1 MTNPKLHILGLKKEK
16 RLAWLFVLP
25 TLTLVVGVYAYPILT
40 TLVYSVTSID
50 IATYTIREFAGLRN
64 FQYIISNEFFSPTLI
79 RTIYFGMMVVV
90 MTILLAIGVS
100 LLININFKG
109 NKFLKIIILLPWA
122 VPPVVSGVMW
132 SQMFQYEFGFI
143 NKVIKIFGGQG
154 DTIWLGSPTLALHVL
169 IITEI
174 WRWLP
179 FATLFIFA
187 AMQTIP
193 RSVIEAAAIDG
204 AGYFKTVKGVILPII
219 VPGIIPVAIFL
230 FVSAMKA
237 FDTIFVLTAGGPRS
251 GTTTLNYLVY
261 LQGFQQFKFGRAAA
275 TAYIL
280 TFVILVVIF
289 TMFLLNRLMSQRRS
303 MNA

>member
-1 MTNPKLHILGLKKEK
+1 MTNTKLHILGLKKEK
-16 RLAWLFVLP
+16 RTAWLFVLP
-25 TLTLVVGVYAYPILT
+25 TLILITCVYAYPIIT
-40 TLVYSVTSID
+40 TLVYSVTTID
-50 IATYTIREFAGLRN
+50 ISTYTIKEFAGLRN
-64 FQYIISNEFFSPTLI
+64 FQYIISNEFFNRTLT
-79 RTIYFGMMVVV
+79 RTIYFGLMVVV
-90 MTILLAIGVS
+90 VTILLAIGVS
-100 LLININFKG
+100 LLINIDFKG
-109 NKFLKIIILLPWA
+109 NKILKILILLPWA

-132 SQMFQYEFGFI
+132 SQMFQYEYGFI
-143 NKVIKIFGGQG
+143 NKIIKIFGGAG

-187 AMQTIP
+187 ALQTIP
-193 RSVIEAAAIDG
+193 HSVIEAAALDG
-204 AGYFKTVKGVILPII
+204 AGYIKTVKEVILPII
-219 VPGIIPVAIFL
+219 FPGVIPVAIFL

-280 TFVILVVIF
+280 TFIILVVIF
-289 TMFLLNRLMSQRRS
+289 AVFTLNRLTSKRRLI
-303 MNA
+303 ND

>member
-1 MTNPKLHILGLKKEK
+1 
-16 RLAWLFVLP
+16 
-25 TLTLVVGVYAYPILT
+25 
-40 TLVYSVTSID
+40 
-50 IATYTIREFAGLRN
+50 
-64 FQYIISNEFFSPTLI
+64 
-79 RTIYFGMMVVV
+79 MMVVV

-109 NKFLKIIILLPWA
+109 NKILKIIILLPWA

-143 NKVIKIFGGQG
+143 NKIIKMFGGQG
-154 DTIWLGSPTLALHVL
+154 DTIWLGSPKLALHVL

-187 AMQTIP
+187 ALQTIP
-193 RSVIEAAAIDG
+193 RSIIEAAAIDG
-204 AGYFKTVKGVILPII
+204 AGYFKTVRGVILPII
-219 VPGIIPVAIFL
+219 APGIIPVAIFL

-289 TMFLLNRLMSQRRS
+289 TMYLMNRLMSQRRS
-303 MNA
+303 INA

>member
-1 MTNPKLHILGLKKEK
+1 MTNAKLHILGLKKEK
-16 RLAWLFVLP
+16 RTAWLFILP
-25 TLTLVVGVYAYPILT
+25 TLILITCVYAYPIIT
-40 TLVYSVTSID
+40 TLVYSVTTID
-50 IATYTIREFAGLRN
+50 ISTYTIKEFAGLRN
-64 FQYIISNEFFSPTLI
+64 FQYIVSNEFFNRTLV
-79 RTIYFGMMVVV
+79 RTIYFGLMVVV
-90 MTILLAIGVS
+90 VTILLAIGVS
-100 LLININFKG
+100 LLINIDFKG
-109 NKFLKIIILLPWA
+109 NKILKILILLPWA

-132 SQMFQYEFGFI
+132 SQMFQYEYGFI
-143 NKVIKIFGGQG
+143 NKIIKIFGGEG

-187 AMQTIP
+187 ALQTIP
-193 RSVIEAAAIDG
+193 HSVIEAAALDG
-204 AGYFKTVKGVILPII
+204 AGYIKTVKEVILPII
-219 VPGIIPVAIFL
+219 FPGVIPVAIFL

-280 TFVILVVIF
+280 TFIILVVIF
-289 TMFLLNRLMSQRRS
+289 VVFTLNRLTSKRRLI
-303 MNA
+303 ND

>member
-143 NKVIKIFGGQG
+143 NKVIKMFGGQG

>member
-1 MTNPKLHILGLKKEK
+1 MTTTKLHILGLKKEK
-16 RLAWLFVLP
+16 RTAWLFVLP
-25 TLTLVVGVYAYPILT
+25 TLILITCVYAYPIIT
-40 TLVYSVTSID
+40 TLVYSVTTID
-50 IATYTIREFAGLRN
+50 ISTYTIKVFAGLRN
-64 FQYIISNEFFSPTLI
+64 FQYIISNEFFNRTLV
-79 RTIYFGMMVVV
+79 RTIYFGLMVVV
-90 MTILLAIGVS
+90 VTILLAIGVS
-100 LLININFKG
+100 LLINIDFKG
-109 NKFLKIIILLPWA
+109 NKILKILILLPWA

-132 SQMFQYEFGFI
+132 SQMFQYEYGFI
-143 NKVIKIFGGQG
+143 NKIIKIFGGAG

-187 AMQTIP
+187 ALQTIP
-193 RSVIEAAAIDG
+193 HSVIEAAALDG
-204 AGYFKTVKGVILPII
+204 AGYIKTVKEVILPII
-219 VPGIIPVAIFL
+219 FPGVIPVGIFL

-280 TFVILVVIF
+280 TFIILVVIF
-289 TMFLLNRLMSQRRS
+289 VVFTLNRLMSKRRLI
-303 MNA
+303 ND

>member
-1 MTNPKLHILGLKKEK
+1 MTNPRLHILGLKKEK

-40 TLVYSVTSID
+40 TLVYSVTTID
-50 IATYTIREFAGLRN
+50 IATYTIREFVGLGN

-109 NKFLKIIILLPWA
+109 NKILKIIILLPWA

-132 SQMFQYEFGFI
+132 SQMFQYEFGFV
-143 NKVIKIFGGQG
+143 NKIIKIFGGQG

-280 TFVILVVIF
+280 TFVILAVIF
-289 TMFLLNRLMSQRRS
+289 TMFLVNRLLSQRRS

>member
-1 MTNPKLHILGLKKEK
+1 MTTTKLHILGLKKEK
-16 RLAWLFVLP
+16 RTAWLFVLP
-25 TLTLVVGVYAYPILT
+25 NLILITCVYAYPIIT
-40 TLVYSVTSID
+40 TLVYSVTTID
-50 IATYTIREFAGLRN
+50 ISTYTIKEFAGLRN
-64 FQYIISNEFFSPTLI
+64 FQYIISNEFFNRTLV
-79 RTIYFGMMVVV
+79 RTIYFGLMVVV
-90 MTILLAIGVS
+90 VTILLAIGVS
-100 LLININFKG
+100 LLINIDFKG
-109 NKFLKIIILLPWA
+109 NKILKILILLPWA

-132 SQMFQYEFGFI
+132 SQMFQYEYGFI
-143 NKVIKIFGGQG
+143 NKIIKIFGGAG

-187 AMQTIP
+187 ALQTIP
-193 RSVIEAAAIDG
+193 HSVIEAAALDG
-204 AGYFKTVKGVILPII
+204 AGYIKTVKEVILPII
-219 VPGIIPVAIFL
+219 FPGVIPVGIFL

-280 TFVILVVIF
+280 TFIILVVIF
-289 TMFLLNRLMSQRRS
+289 VVFTLNRLMSKRRLI
-303 MNA
+303 ND

>member
-1 MTNPKLHILGLKKEK
+1 MTNTKLHILGLKKEK
-16 RLAWLFVLP
+16 RTAWLFVLP
-25 TLTLVVGVYAYPILT
+25 TLILITCVYAYPIIT
-40 TLVYSVTSID
+40 TLVYSVTTID
-50 IATYTIREFAGLRN
+50 ISTYTIKEFAGLRN
-64 FQYIISNEFFSPTLI
+64 FQYIISNEFFNRTLT
-79 RTIYFGMMVVV
+79 RTIYFGLMVVV
-90 MTILLAIGVS
+90 VTILLAIGVS
-100 LLININFKG
+100 LLINIDFKG
-109 NKFLKIIILLPWA
+109 NKILKILILLPWA

-132 SQMFQYEFGFI
+132 SQMFQYEYGFI
-143 NKVIKIFGGQG
+143 NKIIKIFGCAG

-187 AMQTIP
+187 ALQTIP
-193 RSVIEAAAIDG
+193 HSVIEAAALDG
-204 AGYFKTVKGVILPII
+204 AGYIKTVKEVILPII
-219 VPGIIPVAIFL
+219 FPGVIPVAIFL

-280 TFVILVVIF
+280 TFIILVVIF
-289 TMFLLNRLMSQRRS
+289 AVFTLNRLTSKRRLI
-303 MNA
+303 ND

>member
-1 MTNPKLHILGLKKEK
+1 MTTTKLHILGLKKEK
-16 RLAWLFVLP
+16 RPAWLFVLP
-25 TLTLVVGVYAYPILT
+25 TLILITCVYAYPIIT
-40 TLVYSVTSID
+40 TLVYSVTTID
-50 IATYTIREFAGLRN
+50 ISTYTIKEFAGLRN
-64 FQYIISNEFFSPTLI
+64 FQYIISNEFFNRTLV
-79 RTIYFGMMVVV
+79 RTIYFGLMVVV
-90 MTILLAIGVS
+90 VTILLAIGVS
-100 LLININFKG
+100 LLINIDFKG
-109 NKFLKIIILLPWA
+109 NKILKILILLPWA

-132 SQMFQYEFGFI
+132 SQMFQYEYGFI
-143 NKVIKIFGGQG
+143 NKIIKIFGGAG

-187 AMQTIP
+187 ALQTIP
-193 RSVIEAAAIDG
+193 HSVIEAAALDG
-204 AGYFKTVKGVILPII
+204 AGYIKTVKEVILPII
-219 VPGIIPVAIFL
+219 FPGVIPVGIFL

-280 TFVILVVIF
+280 TFIILVVIF
-289 TMFLLNRLMSQRRS
+289 VVFTLNRLMSKRRLI
-303 MNA
+303 ND

>member
-1 MTNPKLHILGLKKEK
+1 MTNPRLHILGLKKEK

-40 TLVYSVTSID
+40 TLVYSVTTID
-50 IATYTIREFAGLRN
+50 IATYTVREFVGLRN
-64 FQYIISNEFFSPTLI
+64 FQYIVSNEFFSPTLI

-109 NKFLKIIILLPWA
+109 NKILKIIILLPWA

-143 NKVIKIFGGQG
+143 NKMIKIFGGQG

-280 TFVILVVIF
+280 TFVILAVIF
-289 TMFLLNRLMSQRRS
+289 TMFLVNRLLSQRRS

>member
-1 MTNPKLHILGLKKEK
+1 MTNPRLHILGSKKEK

-40 TLVYSVTSID
+40 TLVYSVTTID
-50 IATYTIREFAGLRN
+50 IATYTIREFVGLRN
-64 FQYIISNEFFSPTLI
+64 FQYIVSNEFFSPTLI

-109 NKFLKIIILLPWA
+109 NRILKIIILLPWA

-143 NKVIKIFGGQG
+143 NKIIKIFGGQG

-280 TFVILVVIF
+280 TFVILAVIF
-289 TMFLLNRLMSQRRS
+289 TMFLVNRLLSQRRS

>member
-1 MTNPKLHILGLKKEK
+1 MTNTKLHILGLKKEK
-16 RLAWLFVLP
+16 RTAWLFVLP
-25 TLTLVVGVYAYPILT
+25 TLILITCVYAYPIIT
-40 TLVYSVTSID
+40 TLVYSVTTID
-50 IATYTIREFAGLRN
+50 ISTYTIKEFAGLRN
-64 FQYIISNEFFSPTLI
+64 FQYIISNEFFNRTLT
-79 RTIYFGMMVVV
+79 RTIYFGLMVVV
-90 MTILLAIGVS
+90 VTILLAIGVS
-100 LLININFKG
+100 LLINIDFKG
-109 NKFLKIIILLPWA
+109 NKILKILILLPWA

-132 SQMFQYEFGFI
+132 SQMFQYEYGFI
-143 NKVIKIFGGQG
+143 NKIIKIFGGAG

-187 AMQTIP
+187 ALQTIP
-193 RSVIEAAAIDG
+193 HSVIEAAALDG
-204 AGYFKTVKGVILPII
+204 AGYIKTVKEVILPII
-219 VPGIIPVAIFL
+219 FPGVIPVAIFL

-280 TFVILVVIF
+280 TFIILVVIF
-289 TMFLLNRLMSQRRS
+289 VLFTLNRLTSKRRLI
-303 MNA
+303 ND

>member
-1 MTNPKLHILGLKKEK
+1 MTNPRLHILGLKKEK

-40 TLVYSVTSID
+40 TLVYSVTTID
-50 IATYTIREFAGLRN
+50 IATYTIREFVGLGN

-109 NKFLKIIILLPWA
+109 NKILKIIILLPWA

-143 NKVIKIFGGQG
+143 NKIIKIFGGQG

-204 AGYFKTVKGVILPII
+204 AGYFKTVKRVILPII

-280 TFVILVVIF
+280 TFVILAVIF
-289 TMFLLNRLMSQRRS
+289 TMFLVNRLLSQRRS

>member
-1 MTNPKLHILGLKKEK
+1 MTKPRLHTLGLKKEK
-16 RLAWLFVLP
+16 RTAWLFVLP
-25 TLTLVVGVYAYPILT
+25 TLTLIICVYAYPIIT
-40 TLVYSVTSID
+40 TLVYSVTTID
-50 IATYTIREFAGLRN
+50 IGTYTIKEFVGLRN
-64 FQYIISNEFFSPTLI
+64 FQYIFLNEFFNRTLV
-79 RTIYFGMMVVV
+79 RTLYFGMMVVV
-90 MTILLAIGVS
+90 VTILLATGVS
-100 LLININFKG
+100 LLINIDFKG
-109 NKFLKIIILLPWA
+109 NKILKILILLPWA

-132 SQMFQYEFGFI
+132 SQMFQYEYGFV
-143 NKVIKIFGGQG
+143 NKIIKILGGQG

-179 FATLFIFA
+179 FAVLFIFA
-187 AMQTIP
+187 SLQTIP
-193 RSVIEAAAIDG
+193 RSVIEAAALDG
-204 AGYFKTVKGVILPII
+204 AGYLKTVRGVILPII
-219 VPGIIPVAIFL
+219 FPGIIPVAIFL

-280 TFVILVVIF
+280 TFIILVVIF
-289 TMFLLNRLMSQRRS
+289 TIFLLNRLVSQRRLI
-303 MNA
+303 ND

>member
-1 MTNPKLHILGLKKEK
+1 MTNPRLHILGLKKEK

-40 TLVYSVTSID
+40 TLVYSVTTID
-50 IATYTIREFAGLRN
+50 IATYTVREFVGLRN
-64 FQYIISNEFFSPTLI
+64 FQYIVSNEFFSPTLI

-109 NKFLKIIILLPWA
+109 NKILKIIILLPWA

-143 NKVIKIFGGQG
+143 NKIIKIFGGQG

-204 AGYFKTVKGVILPII
+204 AGFFKTVKGVILPII

-280 TFVILVVIF
+280 TFVILAVIF
-289 TMFLLNRLMSQRRS
+289 TMFLVNRLLSQRRS

>member
-1 MTNPKLHILGLKKEK
+1 MTNPRLHILGLKKEK

-40 TLVYSVTSID
+40 TLVYSVTTID
-50 IATYTIREFAGLRN
+50 IATYTIREFVGLGN

-109 NKFLKIIILLPWA
+109 NKILKIIILLPWA

-143 NKVIKIFGGQG
+143 NKIIKIFGGQG

-204 AGYFKTVKGVILPII
+204 AGFFKTVKGVILPII

-280 TFVILVVIF
+280 TFVILAVIF
-289 TMFLLNRLMSQRRS
+289 TMFLVNRLLSQRRS

>member
-1 MTNPKLHILGLKKEK
+1 MTNPRLHILGLKKEK

-40 TLVYSVTSID
+40 TLVYSVTTID
-50 IATYTIREFAGLRN
+50 IATYTIREFVGLRN
-64 FQYIISNEFFSPTLI
+64 FQYIVSNEFFSPTLI

-109 NKFLKIIILLPWA
+109 NKILKIIILLPWA

-143 NKVIKIFGGQG
+143 NKIIKIFGGQG

-204 AGYFKTVKGVILPII
+204 AGYFKTVKRVILPII

-280 TFVILVVIF
+280 TFVILAVIF
-289 TMFLLNRLMSQRRS
+289 TMFLVNRLLSQRRS

>member
-1 MTNPKLHILGLKKEK
+1 MTNPRLHILGSKKEK

-40 TLVYSVTSID
+40 TLVYSVTTID
-50 IATYTIREFAGLRN
+50 IATYTIREFVGLGN

-109 NKFLKIIILLPWA
+109 NKILKIIILLPWA

-143 NKVIKIFGGQG
+143 NKIIKIFGGQG

-204 AGYFKTVKGVILPII
+204 AGFFKTVKGVILPII

-280 TFVILVVIF
+280 TFVILAVIF
-289 TMFLLNRLMSQRRS
+289 TMFLVNRLLSQRRS

>member
-230 FVSAMKA
+230 FVSSMKA

-251 GTTTLNYLVY
+251 GTTTLNYLV
-261 LQGFQQFKFGRAAA
+261 
-275 TAYIL
+275 
-280 TFVILVVIF
+280 
-289 TMFLLNRLMSQRRS
+289 
-303 MNA
+303 

>member
-1 MTNPKLHILGLKKEK
+1 MTNPRLHILGLKKEK

-40 TLVYSVTSID
+40 TLVYSVTTID
-50 IATYTIREFAGLRN
+50 IATYTIREFVGLRN
-64 FQYIISNEFFSPTLI
+64 FQYIVSNEFFSPTLI

-109 NKFLKIIILLPWA
+109 NKILKIIILLPWA

-143 NKVIKIFGGQG
+143 NKIIKIFGGQG

-280 TFVILVVIF
+280 TFVILAVIF
-289 TMFLLNRLMSQRRS
+289 TMFLVNRLLSQRRS

>member
-122 VPPVVSGVMW
+122 VTPVVSGVMW

>member
-1 MTNPKLHILGLKKEK
+1 MTNPRLYILGLKKEK

-25 TLTLVVGVYAYPILT
+25 TLTLVVSVYAYPILT
-40 TLVYSVTSID
+40 TLVYSVTKID
-50 IATYTIREFAGLRN
+50 IATYTIREFVGLRN
-64 FQYIISNEFFSPTLI
+64 FQYIVLNEFFSPTLI

-109 NKFLKIIILLPWA
+109 NKILKIIILLPWA

-143 NKVIKIFGGQG
+143 NKIIKMFGGQG
-154 DTIWLGSPTLALHVL
+154 DTIWLGSPKLALHVL

-187 AMQTIP
+187 ALQTIP
-193 RSVIEAAAIDG
+193 RSIIEAAAIDG
-204 AGYFKTVKGVILPII
+204 AGYFKTVRGVILPII
-219 VPGIIPVAIFL
+219 APGIIPVAIFL

-289 TMFLLNRLMSQRRS
+289 TMYLMNRLMSQRRS
-303 MNA
+303 INA

>member
-1 MTNPKLHILGLKKEK
+1 
-16 RLAWLFVLP
+16 
-25 TLTLVVGVYAYPILT
+25 
-40 TLVYSVTSID
+40 
-50 IATYTIREFAGLRN
+50 
-64 FQYIISNEFFSPTLI
+64 
-79 RTIYFGMMVVV
+79 MMVVV

-204 AGYFKTVKGVILPII
+204 AGYFKTVKRVILPII

-289 TMFLLNRLMSQRRS
+289 TMFLLNRLISQRRT

>member
-1 MTNPKLHILGLKKEK
+1 MTNAKLHILGLKKEK
-16 RLAWLFVLP
+16 RTAWLFVLP
-25 TLTLVVGVYAYPILT
+25 TLILITCVYAYPIIT
-40 TLVYSVTSID
+40 TLVYSVTTID
-50 IATYTIREFAGLRN
+50 ISTYTIKEFAGLRN
-64 FQYIISNEFFSPTLI
+64 FQYIISNEFFNRTLV
-79 RTIYFGMMVVV
+79 RTIYFGLMVVV
-90 MTILLAIGVS
+90 VTILLAIGVS
-100 LLININFKG
+100 LLINIDFKG
-109 NKFLKIIILLPWA
+109 NKILKILILLPWA

-132 SQMFQYEFGFI
+132 SQMFQYEYGFI
-143 NKVIKIFGGQG
+143 NKIIKIFGGAG

-187 AMQTIP
+187 ALQTIP
-193 RSVIEAAAIDG
+193 HSVIEAAALDG
-204 AGYFKTVKGVILPII
+204 AGYIKTVKEVILPII
-219 VPGIIPVAIFL
+219 FPGVIPVAIFL

-280 TFVILVVIF
+280 TFIILVVIF
-289 TMFLLNRLMSQRRS
+289 VLFTLNRLTSKRRLI
-303 MNA
+303 ND

>member
-1 MTNPKLHILGLKKEK
+1 MTNSKLHILGLRKEK
-16 RLAWLFVLP
+16 RTAWFYVLP
-25 TLTLVVGVYAYPILT
+25 TLILITCVYAYPIIT

-50 IATYTIREFAGLRN
+50 IGSYTIKEFVGLRN
-64 FQYIISNEFFSPTLI
+64 FQYIISNEFFNRTLL
-79 RTIYFGMMVVV
+79 RTLYFGMMVVV
-90 MTILLAIGVS
+90 VTTLLAIGTS

-109 NKFLKIIILLPWA
+109 NKILKILLLLPWA

-132 SQMFQYEFGFI
+132 SQMFQYEYGLV
-143 NKVIKIFGGQG
+143 NKLVKIFGGQG

-179 FATLFIFA
+179 FATLFVFA
-187 AMQTIP
+187 ALQTIP
-193 RSVIEAAAIDG
+193 YAVIEAAAIDG
-204 AGYFKTVKGVILPII
+204 AGYLKTVRAVILPI
-219 VPGIIPVAIFL
+219 VFPSIIPVAIFL

-237 FDTIFVLTAGGPRS
+237 FDTIFVLTAGGPRN

-280 TFVILVVIF
+280 TFIIVVVIF
-289 TMFLLNRLMSQRRS
+289 LLFILNRKIFRKRFI
-303 MNA
+303 ND

>member
-1 MTNPKLHILGLKKEK
+1 MTNPRLHILGSKKEK

-40 TLVYSVTSID
+40 TLVYSVTTID
-50 IATYTIREFAGLRN
+50 IATYTIREFVGLRN
-64 FQYIISNEFFSPTLI
+64 FQYIVSNEFFSPTLI

-109 NKFLKIIILLPWA
+109 NKILKIIILLPWA

-143 NKVIKIFGGQG
+143 NKIIKIFGGQG

-280 TFVILVVIF
+280 TFVILAVIF
-289 TMFLLNRLMSQRRS
+289 TMFLVNRLLSQRRS

>member
-79 RTIYFGMMVVV
+79 RTIYFCMMVVV

>member
-1 MTNPKLHILGLKKEK
+1 MTNPRLHILGLKKEK

-40 TLVYSVTSID
+40 TLVYSVTTID
-50 IATYTIREFAGLRN
+50 IATYTISEFVGLRN
-64 FQYIISNEFFSPTLI
+64 FQYIISNEFFSPTLL
-79 RTIYFGMMVVV
+79 RTIYFGLMVVV
-90 MTILLAIGVS
+90 TTILLAIGVS
-100 LLININFKG
+100 LLINIDFKG
-109 NKFLKIIILLPWA
+109 NKILKIIILLPWA

-143 NKVIKIFGGQG
+143 NKVIKIFGGEG

-187 AMQTIP
+187 ALQTIP

-219 VPGIIPVAIFL
+219 FPGIIPIAIFL

>member
-1 MTNPKLHILGLKKEK
+1 
-16 RLAWLFVLP
+16 
-25 TLTLVVGVYAYPILT
+25 
-40 TLVYSVTSID
+40 
-50 IATYTIREFAGLRN
+50 
-64 FQYIISNEFFSPTLI
+64 
-79 RTIYFGMMVVV
+79 MVVV
-90 MTILLAIGVS
+90 VTILLAIGVS
-100 LLININFKG
+100 LLINIDFKG
-109 NKFLKIIILLPWA
+109 NKILKILILLPWA

-132 SQMFQYEFGFI
+132 SQMFQYEYGFI
-143 NKVIKIFGGQG
+143 NKIIKIFGGAG

-187 AMQTIP
+187 ALQTIP
-193 RSVIEAAAIDG
+193 HSVIEAAALDG
-204 AGYFKTVKGVILPII
+204 AGYIKTVKEVILPII
-219 VPGIIPVAIFL
+219 FPGVIPVGIFL

-280 TFVILVVIF
+280 TFIILVVIF
-289 TMFLLNRLMSQRRS
+289 VVFTLNRLMSKRRLI
-303 MNA
+303 ND

>member
-1 MTNPKLHILGLKKEK
+1 MTNPRLHILGLKKEK

-40 TLVYSVTSID
+40 TLVYSVTTID
-50 IATYTIREFAGLRN
+50 IATYTIREFVGLGN

-109 NKFLKIIILLPWA
+109 NKILKIIILLPWA

-132 SQMFQYEFGFI
+132 SQMFQYEFGFV
-143 NKVIKIFGGQG
+143 NKIVKIFGGQG

-289 TMFLLNRLMSQRRS
+289 TMFLVNRLLSQRRS

>member
-1 MTNPKLHILGLKKEK
+1 MTNTKLHILGLKKEK
-16 RLAWLFVLP
+16 RTAWLFVLP
-25 TLTLVVGVYAYPILT
+25 TLILITCVYAYPIIT
-40 TLVYSVTSID
+40 TLVYSVTTID
-50 IATYTIREFAGLRN
+50 ISTYTIKEFAGLRN
-64 FQYIISNEFFSPTLI
+64 FQYIISNEFFNRTLV
-79 RTIYFGMMVVV
+79 RTIYFGLMVVV
-90 MTILLAIGVS
+90 VTILLAIGVS
-100 LLININFKG
+100 LLINIDFKG
-109 NKFLKIIILLPWA
+109 NKILKILILLPWA

-132 SQMFQYEFGFI
+132 SQMFQYEYGFI
-143 NKVIKIFGGQG
+143 NKIIKIFGGAG

-187 AMQTIP
+187 ALQTIP
-193 RSVIEAAAIDG
+193 HSVIEAAALDG
-204 AGYFKTVKGVILPII
+204 AGYIKTVKEVILPII
-219 VPGIIPVAIFL
+219 FPGVIPVAIFL

-280 TFVILVVIF
+280 TFIILIVIF
-289 TMFLLNRLMSQRRS
+289 VVFTLNRLTSKRRPI
-303 MNA
+303 ND

>member
-1 MTNPKLHILGLKKEK
+1 MTNPRLHILGLKKEK
-16 RLAWLFVLP
+16 RTAWLFVLP
-25 TLTLVVGVYAYPILT
+25 TLLLVVCVYAYPIIT
-40 TLVYSVTSID
+40 TLVYSVTTID
-50 IATYTIREFAGLRN
+50 IATYTIREFVGLRN

-79 RTIYFGMMVVV
+79 RTIYFGLMVVV
-90 MTILLAIGVS
+90 LTILLAIGVS
-100 LLININFKG
+100 LLINIDFRG
-109 NKFLKIIILLPWA
+109 NKILKIFILLPWA

-132 SQMFQYEFGFI
+132 SQMFQYEYGLI
-143 NKVIKIFGGQG
+143 NKIIKIFGGQG

-187 AMQTIP
+187 ALQTIP
-193 RSVIEAAAIDG
+193 RSVIEAAALDG
-204 AGYFKTVKGVILPII
+204 AGYFKTVKNVILPII
-219 VPGIIPVAIFL
+219 TPGIIPVAIFL

-261 LQGFQQFKFGRAAA
+261 LQGFQQFKFGRSAA

-289 TMFLLNRLMSQRRS
+289 MMFLLSRLMSQRRS

>member
-1 MTNPKLHILGLKKEK
+1 MTNAKLHILGLKKEK
-16 RLAWLFVLP
+16 RTAWLFVLP
-25 TLTLVVGVYAYPILT
+25 TLILITCVYAYPIIT
-40 TLVYSVTSID
+40 TLVYSVTTID
-50 IATYTIREFAGLRN
+50 ISTYTIKEFAGLRN
-64 FQYIISNEFFSPTLI
+64 FQYIISNEFFNRTLV
-79 RTIYFGMMVVV
+79 RTIYFGLMVVV
-90 MTILLAIGVS
+90 VTILLAIGVS
-100 LLININFKG
+100 LLINIDFKG
-109 NKFLKIIILLPWA
+109 NKILKILILLPWA

-132 SQMFQYEFGFI
+132 SQMFQYEYGFI
-143 NKVIKIFGGQG
+143 NKIIKIFGGEG

-187 AMQTIP
+187 ALQTIP
-193 RSVIEAAAIDG
+193 HSVIEAAALDG
-204 AGYFKTVKGVILPII
+204 AGYIKTVKEVILPII
-219 VPGIIPVAIFL
+219 FPGVIPVAIFL

-280 TFVILVVIF
+280 TFIILVVIF
-289 TMFLLNRLMSQRRS
+289 VVFTLNRLTSKRRLI
-303 MNA
+303 ND

>member
-1 MTNPKLHILGLKKEK
+1 MTTTKLHILGLKKEK
-16 RLAWLFVLP
+16 RTAWLFVLP
-25 TLTLVVGVYAYPILT
+25 TLILITCVYAYPIIT
-40 TLVYSVTSID
+40 TLVYSVTTID
-50 IATYTIREFAGLRN
+50 ISTYTIKEFAGLRN
-64 FQYIISNEFFSPTLI
+64 FQYIISNEFFNRTLV
-79 RTIYFGMMVVV
+79 RTIYFGLMVVV
-90 MTILLAIGVS
+90 VTILLAIGVS
-100 LLININFKG
+100 LLINIDFKG
-109 NKFLKIIILLPWA
+109 NKILKILILLPWA

-132 SQMFQYEFGFI
+132 SQMFQYEYGFI
-143 NKVIKIFGGQG
+143 NKIIKIFGGAG

-179 FATLFIFA
+179 FATLFLFA
-187 AMQTIP
+187 ALQTIP
-193 RSVIEAAAIDG
+193 QSVIEAAALDG
-204 AGYFKTVKGVILPII
+204 AGYIKTVKEVILPII
-219 VPGIIPVAIFL
+219 FPGVIPVGIFL

-280 TFVILVVIF
+280 TFIILVVIF
-289 TMFLLNRLMSQRRS
+289 VVFTLNRLMSKRRLI
-303 MNA
+303 ND